1 MKRILNKYSYY
12 IILFVFYFL
21 IALINQ
27 YFVQQGS
34 LKDYLNIV
42 MLFFNLFWVTT
53 FIIIRF
59 FLPNKIG
66 KYSTLIFQIILLI
79 LTIVNYFF
87 INYFNSVFSWQDLI
101 LSGDGFEF
109 ISSIFP
115 LINIKVILIFIALI
129 ALIILTTI
137 FSPKEKMP
145 LKKTPKVIIVIIYII
160 FLIGYII
167 LVINYSNTDET
178 VINTAESSNT
188 YNNNQYFY
196 SEWVN
201 SKLSLKASGI
211 YEYFIRDLYLLL
223 FSRENKIEARQ
234 YVKEHISKYEYT
246 PPIDNEFY
254 GIFEA
259 KNLILVMME
268 SADDWQINKYSAPT
282 ITMMKKHG
290 IDFKNHHS
298 ISYVTGKTAQSEFIA
313 NTGIYPVFNSL
324 SPHYAYV
331 DNNYKYSLANLF
343 KNKGYTVNAFHR
355 TYGHIY
361 NRENMMLSLGY
372 EHYYN
377 VGSLGLEE
385 EEIDMDSYFA
395 IKGYDL
401 FTQQTPF
408 MDFYITYSN
417 HLAYSIDKR
426 ECYTHIDY
434 IKEQFPDEENE
445 TILCGYAQIY
455 ETDLFFK
462 ELLERLDADGILE
475 DTVII
480 AFSDHPNNQYLSEEE
495 NEKNNYTEMFIY
507 NPTLEHLEIN
517 KLTSTI
523 NILPMINNLF
533 KLESTYF
540 MASYD
545 PLSSEES
552 YLIYDDYTYF
562 NGNEYLS
569 IIDNYYEKIE
579 MSKNILISDYY
590 NN

>member
-115 LINIKVILIFIALI
+115 LINIKVILIFITLI

-254 GIFEA
+254 GIFEG

-507 NPTLEHLEIN
+507 NPTLEHLEIY
-517 KLTSTI
+517 KLTITI
-523 NILPMINNLF
+523 NILPMIINLF

>member
-12 IILFVFYFL
+12 IILFIFYFL

-34 LKDYLNIV
+34 LRDYLNIV
-42 MLFFNLFWVTT
+42 MLFFNLFWVIT

-59 FLPNKIG
+59 FLLNKIG
-66 KYSTLIFQIILLI
+66 KYLTLIFQIILLI

-115 LINIKVILIFIALI
+115 LINIKVVLILIVLI
-129 ALIILTTI
+129 VLIILTTI
-137 FSPKEKMP
+137 FSPKEKIS
-145 LKKTPKVIIVIIYII
+145 LKKVPKIIIIILYIL

-223 FSRENKIEARQ
+223 FSQENKIEARQ
-234 YVKEHISKYEYT
+234 YIEEHISKYEYT

-254 GIFEA
+254 GIFEG

-268 SADDWQINKYSAPT
+268 SADDWQINEYSAPT
-282 ITMMKKHG
+282 ITMMKEQG
-290 IDFKNHHS
+290 IDFTNHHS

-343 KNKGYTVNAFHR
+343 KGKGYTVNAFHR

-462 ELLERLDADGILE
+462 ELLERLEEDGILE

-495 NEKNNYTEMFIY
+495 DEKNNYTEMFIY

-533 KLESTYF
+533 KLESPYF

-545 PLSSEES
+545 PLSSKES
-552 YLIYDDYTYF
+552 YLLYDDYTYF

-569 IIDNYYEKIE
+569 LTNSYYEKIE

>member
-12 IILFVFYFL
+12 ITLFIFYFM

-34 LKDYLNIV
+34 LRDYLNVV
-42 MLFFNLFWVTT
+42 MLFFNLFWVIT

-66 KYSTLIFQIILLI
+66 KYLTLIFQIILLI

-223 FSRENKIEARQ
+223 FSQENKIEARQ
-234 YVKEHISKYEYT
+234 YIEEHISKYEYT

-254 GIFEA
+254 GIFEG

-268 SADDWQINKYSAPT
+268 SADDWQINEYSAPT
-282 ITMMKKHG
+282 ITMMKEQG
-290 IDFKNHHS
+290 IDFTNHHS

-569 IIDNYYEKIE
+569 LTNSYYEKIE

>member
-115 LINIKVILIFIALI
+115 LINIKVILIFITLI

-254 GIFEA
+254 GIFEG

>member
-12 IILFVFYFL
+12 IILFIFYFL

-34 LKDYLNIV
+34 LRDYLNIV
-42 MLFFNLFWVTT
+42 MLFFNLFWVIT

-59 FLPNKIG
+59 FLLNKIG
-66 KYSTLIFQIILLI
+66 KYLTLIFQIILLI

-87 INYFNSVFSWQDLI
+87 INYFNSVFSWQELI

-115 LINIKVILIFIALI
+115 LINIKVVLILIVLI
-129 ALIILTTI
+129 VLIILTTI
-137 FSPKEKMP
+137 FSPKEKIS
-145 LKKTPKVIIVIIYII
+145 LKKVPKIIIIILYIL

-223 FSRENKIEARQ
+223 FSQENKIEARQ
-234 YVKEHISKYEYT
+234 YIEEHISKYEYT

-254 GIFEA
+254 GIFEG

-268 SADDWQINKYSAPT
+268 SADDWQINEYSAPT
-282 ITMMKKHG
+282 ITMMKEQG
-290 IDFKNHHS
+290 IDFTNHHS

-343 KNKGYTVNAFHR
+343 KGKGYTVNAFHR

-385 EEIDMDSYFA
+385 EEMV
-395 IKGYDL
+395 
-401 FTQQTPF
+401 
-408 MDFYITYSN
+408 
-417 HLAYSIDKR
+417 
-426 ECYTHIDY
+426 
-434 IKEQFPDEENE
+434 
-445 TILCGYAQIY
+445 
-455 ETDLFFK
+455 
-462 ELLERLDADGILE
+462 LE
-475 DTVII
+475 
-480 AFSDHPNNQYLSEEE
+480 
-495 NEKNNYTEMFIY
+495 
-507 NPTLEHLEIN
+507 
-517 KLTSTI
+517 
-523 NILPMINNLF
+523 
-533 KLESTYF
+533 
-540 MASYD
+540 
-545 PLSSEES
+545 
-552 YLIYDDYTYF
+552 
-562 NGNEYLS
+562 
-569 IIDNYYEKIE
+569 
-579 MSKNILISDYY
+579 
-590 NN
+590 